1 MPLASNW
8 LPLTLFQHTAARRR
22 LAAVDAAKHAVRVFQ
37 HTAARRRLG
46 LPLKSATLSAT
57 FQHTAARRRLGVQA
71 MSLSVYAVVSTH
83 SRPKAAGKLYRK
95 KNTRCWVSTHSR
107 PKAAGFGGVF
117 HKRAFPVSTH
127 SRPKAAGVCAYR
139 NYGRV
144 DSFNTQPPEG
154 GWVATSATVVISGRF
169 QHTAAR
175 RRLVSNRELQGVTGL
190 VSTHSR
196 PKAAGYERDRING
209 EFASFNTQPP
219 EGGWMSKNRTSI
231 TERLFQHTAA
241 RRRLDLPRCGM
252 CKTGCFNTQPP
263 EGGWAKWKPQKT
275 TDNRFNTQPPEGGW
289 IFFCPA

>member
-1 MPLASNW
+1 MAKSGFCPPVSTHSR
-8 LPLTLFQHTAARRR
+8 PKAAG
-22 LAAVDAAKHAVRVFQ
+22 AAKE
-37 HTAARRRLG
+37 RLG
-46 LPLKSATLSAT
+46 
-57 FQHTAARRRLGVQA
+57 GVC
-71 MSLSVYAVVSTH
+71 VVSTH

-175 RRLVSNRELQGVTGL
+175 RRLDIFKVCKQN
-190 VSTHSR
+190 
-196 PKAAGYERDRING
+196 KW
-209 EFASFNTQPP
+209 SFNTQPP
-219 EGGWMSKNRTSI
+219 EGGWVLTVTDPSGLT
-231 TERLFQHTAA
+231 LFQHTAA
-241 RRRLDLPRCGM
+241 RRRLESCPPGRC
-252 CKTGCFNTQPP
+252 
-263 EGGWAKWKPQKT
+263 
-275 TDNRFNTQPPEGGW
+275 
-289 IFFCPA
+289 